1 MFMVRSMRI
10 EYAKIIHWFRH
21 NHANKFERYWDSVS
35 PNQVICKEWL
45 VNSLDKVQI
54 PRNENGKFNIEI
66 IGAWYGYP
74 LIELLYQKFGNDIN
88 RIDVFEIDEFACRV
102 INKYNCIFKNWHVRV
117 FHQDWFTYKEK
128 RRTHMIINTSCEHM
142 WDMSMMKDY
151 FESPDRTLL
160 VLQSNNKT
168 DEPDHVNCVNSCQEL
183 LEKNELKEIHGDWKR
198 MNENTP
204 NKYIRFMVMGKWK

>member
-1 MFMVRSMRI
+1 MKI
-10 EYAKIIHWFRH
+10 EYAEMMKWVRH
-21 NHANKFERYWDSVS
+21 NHPDQMDRWMDSLH
-35 PNQVICKEWL
+35 PNQIICKQWL
-45 VNSLDKVQI
+45 VESLSKVQI
-54 PRNENGKFNIEI
+54 PQGNDDKFRIEI
-66 IGAWYGYP
+66 VGGWYGYP
-74 LIELLYQKFGNDIN
+74 LIDLLYKHHGTYI
-88 RIDVFEIDEFACRV
+88 REIDIFDVDKKACQF
-102 INKYNCIFKNWHVRV
+102 INKYKQIFEHWKVRV
-117 FHQDWFTYKEK
+117 FNQDWFTYTEK